1 MLHADPESFYAA
13 CVSVRSRAR
22 AVYKYIQMLLD
33 EHAELSHSEYT
44 QDSITWAVS
53 TVFDRSFTLNGCNMV
68 LPVLDFLNHSSTGC
82 TVTFRADGAATVE
95 W

>member
-1 MLHADPESFYAA
+1 
-13 CVSVRSRAR
+13 
-22 AVYKYIQMLLD
+22 
-33 EHAELSHSEYT
+33 
-44 QDSITWAVS
+44 
-53 TVFDRSFTLNGCNMV
+53 MV